1 MPAAPADPHHV
12 GMTEVHDSPPPDAG
26 AGPTAAG
33 ASTGSGPP
41 LSERP
46 PLRRA
51 KRDKVLAGVCG
62 GLGRYFDLDPLI
74 FRIVLG
80 VLTVTG
86 GVGLIFYGFAWLL
99 LPQEGEDDSEVK
111 KLLTGRVEGAT
122 LAAVFAALVGCAL
135 FLSMLDNGGLAVFSV
150 LVVLALGGAAYWSQ
164 RRRSAAAGAPE
175 EKAAPGAEFVYP
187 AATRTGHRTAHSPA
201 PPETQA
207 PPTPGGPSWWRDP
220 LVKDGTTG
228 PVGSTGYL
236 WGPDDSVPAGPGRD
250 PAGAPKSGK
259 RVRTEPRGGIG
270 GRVFV
275 LALLAGVL
283 STASVWEGS
292 TLSHALQ
299 VGFAAALAVFGLGL
313 AVSSVKGRTGFGTV
327 LLSVIT
333 AGLLAG
339 AVALPKE
346 IGTHWQEIVWR
357 PAAVADV
364 RPQYTADTAVA
375 TLDLSRLDVPKGTT
389 LPVHARIE
397 AGRLKVILPREVT
410 APTEAEVRL
419 GDIQMPG
426 EPRGSIRIKDGGETQ
441 TETLQPSPGTEAGG
455 TIELHLSTGVGQ
467 VEVARAAS

>member
-1 MPAAPADPHHV
+1 
-12 GMTEVHDSPPPDAG
+12 MTKHDSPPPAG
-26 AGPTAAG
+26 TA
-33 ASTGSGPP
+33 PP
-41 LSERP
+41 PGDRAADRPADRPADRAADRP
-46 PLRRA
+46 PLRRS

-62 GLGRYFDLDPLI
+62 GLGRYFDLDPVI

-80 VLTVTG
+80 VLAVTG

-99 LPQEGEDDSEVK
+99 LPVEGEEDSEAK

-150 LVVLALGGAAYWSQ
+150 LVILALGGASYWSQ
-164 RRRSAAAGAPE
+164 RRRKAAAPE
-175 EKAAPGAEFVYP
+175 AEPQAVHRP
-187 AATRTGHRTAHSPA
+187 APA

-207 PPTPGGPSWWRDP
+207 PPVPGSPSWWRDP

-228 PVGSTGYL
+228 PVGSSGYL
-236 WGPDDSVPAGPGRD
+236 WGPDDSADANAARNIGDGRAPDAPGR
-250 PAGAPKSGK
+250 AAAPK
-259 RVRTEPRGGIG
+259 VPRGGIG

-275 LALLAGVL
+275 LALLAGGAA
-283 STASVWEGS
+283 TAAVWQGS

-299 VGFAAALAVFGLGL
+299 MGLASALAVFGLGL

-327 LLSVIT
+327 LLAVIT

-339 AVALPKE
+339 ASALPRE
-346 IGTHWQEIVWR
+346 IGTDWKSVEWR

-364 RPQYTADTAVA
+364 RPVYTAGTGLA

-389 LPVHARIE
+389 LSVRASVE
-397 AGRLKVILPREVT
+397 AGRLKVIVPREVT
-410 APTEAEVRL
+410 AQADVSVKL
-419 GDIQMPG
+419 GDIHMPG
-426 EPRGSIRIKDGGETQ
+426 ETSQDVRVKSGGETQ
-441 TETLQPSPGTEAGG
+441 QATLKPSAGTEAGG
-455 TIELHLSTGVGQ
+455 TIELHLNAGVGQ

>member
-1 MPAAPADPHHV
+1 
-12 GMTEVHDSPPPDAG
+12 MTKHDSPPSPA
-26 AGPTAAG
+26 AAG
-33 ASTGSGPP
+33 ATPP
-41 LSERP
+41 PGAAERP
-46 PLRRA
+46 PLRRS

-62 GLGRYFDLDPLI
+62 GLGRYFDLDPAI

-80 VLTVTG
+80 VLAVTG

-99 LPQEGEDDSEVK
+99 LPVEGEDDSEAK

-150 LVVLALGGAAYWSQ
+150 LVILALGGASYWSQ
-164 RRRSAAAGAPE
+164 RRRAAAPPE
-175 EKAAPGAEFVYP
+175 AEPQAAHRPG
-187 AATRTGHRTAHSPA
+187 

-207 PPTPGGPSWWRDP
+207 PPVPGAPSWWRDP

-228 PVGSTGYL
+228 PVGTTGYL
-236 WGPDDSVPAGPGRD
+236 WGPDDSAEAAADTAGGK
-250 PAGAPKSGK
+250 ASAAPE
-259 RVRTEPRGGIG
+259 RAAAPRAPRGGIG

-275 LALLAGVL
+275 LALLAGGAA
-283 STASVWEGS
+283 TASVWQGS

-299 VGFAAALAVFGLGL
+299 IGLASALAVFGLGL

-327 LLSVIT
+327 LLAMIT

-339 AVALPKE
+339 ASALPRE
-346 IGTHWQEIVWR
+346 IGTDWKAVAWR

-364 RPQYTADTAVA
+364 KPLYAAGTGLA

-389 LPVHARIE
+389 LSVRATAQ
-397 AGRLKVILPREVT
+397 AGRLKVIVPREVT
-410 APTEAEVRL
+410 AQADVSVKL
-419 GDIQMPG
+419 GDIRLPG
-426 EPRGSIRIKDGGETQ
+426 DTSQDVRIKSGGETQ
-441 TETLQPSPGTEAGG
+441 QATLRPPAGTEAGG
-455 TIELHLSTGVGQ
+455 TIELHLNAGVGQ

>member
-1 MPAAPADPHHV
+1 MLAAAAARHHV
-12 GMTEVHDSPPPDAG
+12 RMTEVHDSPPPDAG
-26 AGPTAAG
+26 AGPAAG
-33 ASTGSGPP
+33 SAPP
-41 LSERP
+41 PGERP
-46 PLRRA
+46 PLRRS

-62 GLGRYFDLDPLI
+62 GLGRYFDLDPVI

-80 VLTVTG
+80 VLGVTG

-99 LPQEGEDDSEVK
+99 LPQEGEDDSEAK
-111 KLLTGRVEGAT
+111 KLLTGRIEGAT

-135 FLSMLDNGGLAVFSV
+135 FLSMLDNGALAVFSV
-150 LVVLALGGAAYWSQ
+150 LAALALAGAAYWS
-164 RRRSAAAGAPE
+164 RHHRHTHTSVPAPE
-175 EKAAPGAEFVYP
+175 EKSAGGAEFVWP
-187 AATRTGHRTAHSPA
+187 AATRVGHRTAHSPA

-207 PPTPGGPSWWRDP
+207 PPAPGGPSWWRDP

-236 WGPDDSVPAGPGRD
+236 WGPDDADCAGPGAGPVAA
-250 PAGAPKSGK
+250 PASGK
-259 RVRTEPRGGIG
+259 RVSTEPRGGIG

-275 LALLAGVL
+275 LAALAAGV

-339 AVALPKE
+339 SVALPKE
-346 IGTHWQEIVWR
+346 IGTDWKDVQWR
-357 PAAVADV
+357 PTAVADV
-364 RPQYTADTAVA
+364 QPLYEADNAVA

-389 LPVHARIE
+389 LTVSARVE
-397 AGRLKVILPREVT
+397 AGRLKVIVPREVT
-410 APTEAEVRL
+410 ARAEAEVRL

-426 EPRGSIRIKDGGETQ
+426 EPHGSIRIKSGGETRN
-441 TETLQPSPGTEAGG
+441 ETLQPSPGTEAGG